1 MLLHIMVSL
10 AVAPVVFGSL
20 DALRHLGLSYV
31 QKIVN
36 GSGPKMLAA
45 SGCVEALA
53 VISGRSSVLS

>member
-1 MLLHIMVSL
+1 MLLHTMVSL

-31 QKIVN
+31 QKIK
-36 GSGPKMLAA
+36 GSGPKMVAA

>member
-1 MLLHIMVSL
+1 MLLYNMVSL

-31 QKIVN
+31 QKIK
-36 GSGPKMLAA
+36 GSGPKMVAA

>member
-1 MLLHIMVSL
+1 MVSL

-36 GSGPKMLAA
+36 GSGPKMVAA
-45 SGCVEALA
+45 SGCVEAFA

>member
-1 MLLHIMVSL
+1 MLLYNMVSL

-31 QKIVN
+31 QKIVEKWATN
-36 GSGPKMLAA
+36 VSA